1 MKLQNELNGLI
12 EKLETIKTKIPPY
25 AEQLKN
31 TGGYK
36 NFENRLAW
44 DCLHAVVP
52 VSVICEW
59 YTKYDCNDE
68 HISTLARKALN
79 VVLRIDQ

>member
-1 MKLQNELNGLI
+1 MKLQNELNGLV
-12 EKLETIKTKIPPY
+12 EKFEAIKTKIPTY

-36 NFENRLAW
+36 SFENRLAW

-52 VSVICEW
+52 VGTICEW
-59 YTKYDCNDE
+59 YTKYNCNDE
-68 HISTLARKALN
+68 HIGTLARKALS
-79 VVLRIDQ
+79 VVFTIE